1 MANQKLNVRRVHRFL
16 APIMVLPL
24 LLTLTTGVLFQFAD
38 LAKQEDQYD
47 WLLAIHK
54 GHFGALNL
62 AFIYPFLNGLGLLVL
77 AVTGFSMWFQGR
89 QRTDRAAR

>member
-1 MANQKLNVRRVHRFL
+1 MANQKLNVRRLHRFL

-38 LAKQEDQYD
+38 LTDQERQFR
-47 WLLAIHK
+47 WLMALHT

-62 AFIYPFLNGLGLLVL
+62 SAIYPFLNALGLLFLV
-77 AVTGFSMWFQGR
+77 VSGFSMWWQGR
-89 QRTDRAAR
+89 RRTDRAIS

>member
-24 LLTLTTGVLFQFAD
+24 LLTLVTGVSFQFAD
-38 LAKQEDQYD
+38 LAHQEEEFD
-47 WLLAIHK
+47 WLLDLHK

-62 AFIYPFLNGLGLLVL
+62 DAIYPFLNALGLLFL
-77 AVTGFSMWFQGR
+77 IVTGFSMWLQGR
-89 QRTDRAAR
+89 RRVNQADR